1 MSATPEPE
9 TPAPARRGLLL
20 GIVTAVVVALAV
32 VTTVI
37 VLAAGGNDGGTPAT
51 PPGGDGGRQT
61 TFISPDGSAE
71 VGDQAPDFALP
82 ALEGG
87 ETVRLSD
94 YRGKPVVVN
103 FWASWCNPCRKEF
116 PLLKAARAK
125 HAKDGLEVI
134 GVSYRDIA
142 SDGRAFAASRGA
154 TWQLARDPD
163 GALAGRYGVRAIPQ
177 TFFIAPDG
185 TVTSRV
191 FGITS
196 AKDLEAEIQAIL
208 PATAGTP

>member
-9 TPAPARRGLLL
+9 TPAAPRRGLLL
-20 GIVTAVVVALAV
+20 GIVTAVVVVLAV
-32 VTTVI
+32 MTM
-37 VLAAGGNDGGTPAT
+37 VLVVAGGNDDGTPAET
-51 PPGGDGGRQT
+51 PTADGGGQAP
-61 TFISPDGSAE
+61 FISPYGSAE
-71 VGDQAPDFALP
+71 VGAQAPDFALP
-82 ALEGG
+82 ALEGAK
-87 ETVRLSD
+87 TVRLSD
-94 YRGKPVVVN
+94 YRGNPVVVN

-154 TWQLARDPD
+154 RWPFARDPD
-163 GALAGRYGVRAIPQ
+163 GALAARYGVRAIPQ

-196 AKDLEAEIQAIL
+196 ANDLEAEIQGIL
-208 PATAGTP
+208 PAKANKG